1 MHLCTF
7 QKRSQRNL
15 IQDLESASLLGTPFT
30 EKGIVYLAQEQRNFM
45 HLEMLCLLKMRLE
58 VLFNIKKLKKR
69 RLDST
74 VESVLKS
81 EEEELETEDGESY
94 RS

>member
-1 MHLCTF
+1 
-7 QKRSQRNL
+7 
-15 IQDLESASLLGTPFT
+15 
-30 EKGIVYLAQEQRNFM
+30 
-45 HLEMLCLLKMRLE
+45 MRLE
-58 VLFNIKKLKKR
+58 VLFKVKKLKKR